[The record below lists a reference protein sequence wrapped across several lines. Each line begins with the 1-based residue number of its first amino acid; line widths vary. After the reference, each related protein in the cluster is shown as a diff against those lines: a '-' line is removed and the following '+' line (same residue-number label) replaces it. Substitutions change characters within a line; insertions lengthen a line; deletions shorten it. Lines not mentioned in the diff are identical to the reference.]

1 MNQKTKPSIE
11 SHMVGDQNDIWVVGL
26 CRFALEEFDDNDN
39 SFLYYGKISVA
50 LPVVQEVLYP
60 EVEFFLLLSQ

>member
-1 MNQKTKPSIE
+1 M
-11 SHMVGDQNDIWVVGL
+11 VVGL
-26 CRFALEEFDDNDN
+26 CRFTLEEFDDNDN
-39 SFLYYGKISVA
+39 SFLYHGKISVA